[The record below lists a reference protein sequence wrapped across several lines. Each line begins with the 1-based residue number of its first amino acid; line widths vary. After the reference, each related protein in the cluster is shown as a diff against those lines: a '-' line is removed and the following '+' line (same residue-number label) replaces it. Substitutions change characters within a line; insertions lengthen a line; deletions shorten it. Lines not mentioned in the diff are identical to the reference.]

1 MSVTCNSCGT
11 VVEGDDAP
19 LGWVSSVEDGVTRHY
34 CDRCARDNLR
44 AIEAGLDPAW
54 W

>member
-11 VVEGDDAP
+11 VVEGDDVP
-19 LGWVSSVEDGVTRHY
+19 LGWVVSVEDHLVRRY
-34 CDRCARDNLR
+34 CDRCARENLR
-44 AIEAGLDPAW
+44 AIEARLDPAW